1 MKKSKYTLISVVAI
15 FILWLLFSMIVDNA
29 IILPNPFDVLSELIT
44 LISDYDSLRI
54 ILTTLYRLF
63 VSLTI
68 AFVLGVVLGL
78 LGGLSQSFD
87 FLIRPIITAV
97 RTLPVAS
104 IIIVLLIWFGYQ
116 KAPYVITL
124 LVILPVIYESVVN
137 GLNSIDNDYKD
148 VMAVFYGFDIRL
160 IPMVYLPLI
169 SPFLLT
175 SLIQSLG
182 LGIKVLVMAEMLS
195 QTKNSIG
202 YILYLERLNLN
213 IDTLFAW
220 TLILILIVSIIE
232 YLIKYITKRA
242 DR

>member
-1 MKKSKYTLISVVAI
+1 
-15 FILWLLFSMIVDNA
+15 MIVDNA

-232 YLIKYITKRA
+232 YLIQYITKRA